1 MKNFIINLLS
11 GAGKVS
17 SMRLSL
23 MTGVIMIMFLVGLI
37 GYIVFKQYDMN
48 YIDKIIFAIGTI
60 AGIFITGKVTQK
72 FAEMKAD
79 KNITSEINIENQNPD
94 KYNPEKKGE

>member
-1 MKNFIINLLS
+1 MKNFLNSLLS
-11 GAGKVS
+11 GAGKIS

-23 MTGVIMIMFLVGLI
+23 MTGVVMIMFLVGLI
-37 GYIVFKQYDMN
+37 GYIVFERIDMN

-72 FAEMKAD
+72 YAEVKD
-79 KNITSEINIENQNPD
+79 VNNITSEISIENQNPD
-94 KYNPEKKGE
+94 KNNPEQKGE